1 MKVKADLLKK
11 VMNCGDENTEISFE
25 FENFGNA
32 YLGRAFLV
40 GMPASADIDI
50 SEIVIDPD
58 DEDYGKVA
66 YITMRLT
73 SWIDAADRKLIDEK
87 WNEFVQ
93 REYRRIYGKG
103 EDSK

>member
-11 VMNCGDENTEISFE
+11 VMNCGDENTEISIE
-25 FENFGNA
+25 FENCGNA
-32 YLGRAFLV
+32 YLGKALLL

-87 WNEFVQ
+87 WADLVKL
-93 REYRRIYGKG
+93 EYKRIYGK
-103 EDSK
+103 EQDSK